1 MGTLLEEA
9 TLPDS
14 FLLPSPMGSTLKR
27 KNLLLEKQILSFMS
41 RSLLGRILLLRKA
54 NRKSQKV
61 FPFVKMVGK
70 EPIHLKTEFTLNEL
84 AALTSTKRKLNLET

>member
-1 MGTLLEEA
+1 MGTLLDEA
-9 TLPDS
+9 TLQDS

-41 RSLLGRILLLRKA
+41 RPLLGRILLLRKA
-54 NRKSQKV
+54 NRTLQKV

-70 EPIHLKTEFTLNEL
+70 EGEPIHLKTEFIL
-84 AALTSTKRKLNLET
+84 ASMNWLL